1 MIRVY
6 DHAGNAIETHEHAGD
21 FKEPWQLYRSFR
33 TTCGADLLNCRYE
46 RSAGVGRSLGDG
58 RDLGV
63 GVGRGVVVALG
74 VGVEVGVGVAGG
86 VAVAVAV
93 GVAVAVTVA
102 VALGVNVAV
111 GVGVNVAVGVGVN
124 VAVAV
129 GVGVGVGDDAPP
141 FVVRRIIPP
150 SPATIPV
157 NASLTKKASL
167 RFADVPLVWSVQVI
181 PVSVVWRILPPE
193 PTANPL
199 TVMGKATPSSA

>member
-1 MIRVY
+1 M
-6 DHAGNAIETHEHAGD
+6 
-21 FKEPWQLYRSFR
+21 
-33 TTCGADLLNCRYE
+33 
-46 RSAGVGRSLGDG
+46 GRSLGVG

-111 GVGVNVAVGVGVN
+111 GVGVNVAVGVGV
-124 VAVAV
+124 AVAV
-129 GVGVGVGDDAPP
+129 GVGLGDDAPP

-181 PVSVVWRILPPE
+181 TVSVVWRILLQNQPQIH
-193 PTANPL
+193 
-199 TVMGKATPSSA
+199 